1 MTKIMIFFKDLKTSS
16 GTHYIAPLLMV
27 TQHKRELAQTPCEE
41 LRGISCWNYK
51 ENLFW
56 QNANLLNWSL
66 TSIDYIVTW
75 QASDNVFTAKQLSYF
90 QNPAEKHSWK
100 RKYQMKKCICSN
112 LLWETDAHLCAEVTQ
127 FHKFEKKEAE
137 KGWGWGWSRGWDPK
151 IIHVNR
157 T

>member
-27 TQHKRELAQTPCEE
+27 TQHKRELAQTPCEG

-90 QNPAEKHSWK
+90 QNPGEKHS
-100 RKYQMKKCICSN
+100 
-112 LLWETDAHLCAEVTQ
+112 
-127 FHKFEKKEAE
+127 
-137 KGWGWGWSRGWDPK
+137 
-151 IIHVNR
+151 
-157 T
+157 